1 MREVPALER
10 LVDALA
16 KRDEAPFSAD
26 EFNRFER
33 VAERLHEVGREA
45 LARELSEADVDVD
58 CIL

>member
-1 MREVPALER
+1 MPALER